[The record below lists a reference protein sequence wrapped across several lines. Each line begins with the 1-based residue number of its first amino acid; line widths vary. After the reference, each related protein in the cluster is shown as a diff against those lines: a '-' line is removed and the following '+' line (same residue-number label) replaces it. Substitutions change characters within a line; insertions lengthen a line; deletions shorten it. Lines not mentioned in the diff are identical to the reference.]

1 VRARLDRD
9 GRLVARARDGSRDAM
24 AELVDRHLRRA
35 WRAALATSGSR
46 EIADE
51 AAQDA
56 FVSALRSLD
65 RFDEERDFGPWI
77 AKIAVN
83 RALDAVRRR
92 RPSAE
97 LDAVEVADEA
107 AAAELVAA
115 LGGDD
120 LARRVALL
128 APGQRA
134 VIVLRY
140 WHDLRPAEVADA
152 LGVPEGTVHSRE
164 KRALDVLRIELGVG
178 T

>member
-1 VRARLDRD
+1 
-9 GRLVARARDGSRDAM
+9 M
-24 AELVDRHLRRA
+24 AELVDRYLRRA

-65 RFDEERDFGPWI
+65 QFDETRDFGPWV

-83 RALDAVRRR
+83 RALDALRRA
-92 RPSAE
+92 RPSADV
-97 LDAVEVADEA
+97 DAVEIADEA
-107 AAAELVAA
+107 AATELVAA

-120 LARRVALL
+120 LAARVARLS
-128 APGQRA
+128 PGQRA

-140 WHDLRPAEVADA
+140 WHDLRPAEVAEA

-164 KRALDVLRIELGVG
+164 KRALDALRIELGVA